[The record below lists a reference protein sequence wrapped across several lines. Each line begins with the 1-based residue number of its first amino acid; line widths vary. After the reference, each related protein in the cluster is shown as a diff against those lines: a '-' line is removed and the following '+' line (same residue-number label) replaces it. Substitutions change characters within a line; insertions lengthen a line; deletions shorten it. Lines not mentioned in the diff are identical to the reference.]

1 MLYRATL
8 FRRAHTY
15 LYLIHLI
22 REGKI
27 GDRFSKD
34 IWLNVDSALPGSTIV
49 LSELGLNGE
58 QMIGSETGQRV
69 SVSRRRSNI
78 EIIADMLR
86 VGENGAGKT
95 EIMYSANMSYSQIQ
109 RYLDYLVNQGFIN
122 KVNMD
127 NTMVAYQV
135 TDSGLKLLK
144 AIDTLMAML
153 GPGKEEN
160 I

>member
-1 MLYRATL
+1 MNIGLNNQ
-8 FRRAHTY
+8 HT
-15 LYLIHLI
+15 
-22 REGKI
+22 
-27 GDRFSKD
+27 
-34 IWLNVDSALPGSTIV
+34 PGSDAV
-49 LSELGLNGE
+49 P
-58 QMIGSETGQRV
+58 RPAV
-69 SVSRRRSNI
+69 SQRRSNI

-109 RYLDYLVNQGFIN
+109 RYLDYLVNQGFII

-127 NTMVAYQV
+127 NTMIAYQV

-144 AIDTLMAML
+144 AIDTLMGML
-153 GPGKEEN
+153 GPTDNTG